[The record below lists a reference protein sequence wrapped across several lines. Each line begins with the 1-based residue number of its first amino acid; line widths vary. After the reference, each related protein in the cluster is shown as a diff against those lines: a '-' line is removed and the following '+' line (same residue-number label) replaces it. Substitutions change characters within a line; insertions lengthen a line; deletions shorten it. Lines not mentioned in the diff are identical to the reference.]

1 MLSKPRGEQAASKDS
16 TLPSSDSRRDC
27 TMVDMDCKPEMLN
40 HDEIMHLKT
49 VEMVMREF
57 SNKIS
62 QLQNRYRKI
71 NIFPVCWQ

>member
-1 MLSKPRGEQAASKDS
+1 MSKPRGEQAASKDS
-16 TLPSSDSRRDC
+16 TLPSSDSCRDC
-27 TMVDMDCKPEMLN
+27 TVVDMDYKPEMLN

-71 NIFPVCWQ
+71 NIFPICWQ